1 MLICES
7 MRILQPVLWSKGTF
21 LTPQHLQVQDR
32 FIESLVQFRTQTL
45 HYRPYGFSHLRLDY
59 EALGGGAAALQEA
72 SGLFP
77 DGTPF
82 EIPVAD
88 EAPKARPLAEFFQP
102 GQETADIFLAL
113 PEYKENALNISAPG
127 RGLETRFL
135 AEATPFRD
143 ENSGLTERVVQ
154 VARKNLR
161 LLVEGE
167 NKQGHSLLRVARV
180 RRTAADTYEFD
191 SAFVPPLLDIRAN
204 DTLIRL
210 ARRLLEVLSAKSS
223 MLAAMRRQKNQSL
236 AEFTISDIANFWLLY
251 SVNSHLPLLRHLYET
266 KGGHPEELYSML
278 LSLASVLTT
287 FSLEILPRDLPA
299 YDHEELGPK
308 FKELEEKLLILLETV
323 VPSNFVSIP
332 LKLVRP
338 SIYGATLDDEKY
350 LKGTR
355 MFLAVTAEAGEADL
369 ISKGPQLVKVCSVTH
384 IEHLVRQALPG
395 VPMLHQVS
403 PPSSIPLKLNYQY
416 FSLSQSG
423 LAWEAIERSRNIGV
437 YVPGD
442 FPNPQLELIV
452 LLPT

>member
-1 MLICES
+1 

-32 FIESLVQFRTQTL
+32 FIESLLQFRTQTL
-45 HYRPYGFSHLRLDY
+45 HYRPYGFSQLKLDY
-59 EALGGGAAALQEA
+59 EALGGGAAAVQEA

-88 EAPKARPLAEFFQP
+88 AAPKARPLAEFFQP
-102 GQETADIFLAL
+102 GQETVDVFLAL

-135 AEATPFRD
+135 AEASPFRD

-161 LLVEGE
+161 LLIEGE
-167 NKQGHSLLRVARV
+167 NRQGHELIRVARI
-180 RRTAADTYEFD
+180 RRTAADAYEFD
-191 SAFVPPLLDIRAN
+191 ASFVPPLLDIRAN
-204 DTLIRL
+204 DALTRL

-223 MLAAMRRQKNQSL
+223 MLAALRRQKNQSL
-236 AEFTISDIANFWLLY
+236 AEFTVSDIANFWLLY
-251 SVNSHLPLLRHLYET
+251 SVNSHLPVVRHLYET
-266 KGGHPEELYSML
+266 KGGHPEELYSTL

-287 FSLEILPRDLPA
+287 FSQDILPRDLPA
-299 YDHEELGPK
+299 YDHDELGPK
-308 FKELEEKLLILLETV
+308 FAELEEKLLKLLETV

-338 SIYGATLDDEKY
+338 SIYGATIDDEKY
-350 LKGTR
+350 LKGTK
-355 MFLAVTAEAGEADL
+355 MYLAISSSVGESDL
-369 ISKGPQLVKVCSVTH
+369 ISKAPHLIKVCSVTH

-395 VPMLHQVS
+395 MPMLHQTQ
-403 PPSSIPLKLNYQY
+403 PPGAIPLKLNYQY

-423 LAWEAIERSRNIGV
+423 LAWEAVERSRNIAA

-442 FPNPQLELIV
+442 FPEPQLELVI

>member
-1 MLICES
+1 

-32 FIESLVQFRTQTL
+32 FIESLLQFRTQTL
-45 HYRPYGFSHLRLDY
+45 HYRPYGFSQLKLDY
-59 EALGGGAAALQEA
+59 EALGGGAAAIQEA

-88 EAPKARPLAEFFQP
+88 AAPKARPLAEFFQP
-102 GQETADIFLAL
+102 GQDTVDVFLAL

-135 AEATPFRD
+135 AEASPFRD

-161 LLVEGE
+161 LLIEGE
-167 NKQGHSLLRVARV
+167 NRQGHELIRAARV
-180 RRTAADTYEFD
+180 RRTAADTFEFD
-191 SAFVPPLLDIRAN
+191 ASFVPPLLDIRAN
-204 DTLIRL
+204 DTVVRL

-223 MLAAMRRQKNQSL
+223 MLAALRRQKNQSL
-236 AEFTISDIANFWLLY
+236 AEFTVADIANFWLLY
-251 SVNSHLPLLRHLYET
+251 SVNSHLPVVRHLYET
-266 KGGHPEELYSML
+266 KGGHPEELYSTL

-287 FSLEILPRDLPA
+287 FSQDILPRDLPA
-299 YDHEELGPK
+299 YDHEELGPR
-308 FKELEEKLLILLETV
+308 FAELEEKLLKLLETV

-338 SIYGATLDDEKY
+338 SIYGATLDEEKY
-350 LKGTR
+350 IKGTK
-355 MFLAVTAEAGEADL
+355 MYLAISSNAEESEL
-369 ISKGPQLVKVCSVTH
+369 ISKAPHLIKVCSVTH

-395 VPMLHQVS
+395 VPMLHQTT

-423 LAWEAIERSRNIGV
+423 LAWEAVERARNIAA

-442 FPNPQLELIV
+442 FPEPQLELVI

>member
-1 MLICES
+1 
-7 MRILQPVLWSKGTF
+7 MRVLQPVLWSKGTF

-45 HYRPYGFSHLRLDY
+45 HYRPYGFSRLKLDY

-72 SGLFP
+72 AGLFP

-82 EIPVAD
+82 EIPASD

-102 GQETADIFLAL
+102 GQKTVDLYL
-113 PEYKENALNISAPG
+113 SVPEYKENALNVSAPG

-135 AEATPFRD
+135 AEAASIRD

-154 VARKNLR
+154 VAKKNLR

-167 NKQGHSLLRVARV
+167 NRQGHSLLRVARV
-180 RRTAADTYEFD
+180 IRTAADTYEFD
-191 SAFVPPLLDIRAN
+191 ASFVPPLLDIRAN
-204 DTLIRL
+204 DSLMRL

-223 MLAAMRRQKNQSL
+223 MLAALRRQKNQSL
-236 AEFTISDIANFWLLY
+236 ADFTVSDVANFWLLY
-251 SVNSHLPLLRHLYET
+251 SVNSHLPAVRHLYEA
-266 KGGHPEELYSML
+266 KGGHPEELYMSL

-287 FSLEILPRDLPA
+287 FSQEIVPRDLPV

-308 FKELEEKLLILLETV
+308 FTELEEKLLTLLETV
-323 VPSNFVSIP
+323 VPSNFVSLP

-338 SIYGATLDDEKY
+338 SIYGTTIEDEKY

-355 MFLAVTAEAGEADL
+355 MFLAMSAEVEEAEL
-369 ISKGPQLVKVCSVTH
+369 ISKAPHLVKVCSVTH

-395 VPMLHQVS
+395 VPLLHQVS
-403 PPSSIPLKLNYQY
+403 PPSAIPLKMNYQY

-423 LAWEAIERSRNIGV
+423 LAWEAVERARNIAA

-442 FPNPQLELIV
+442 FPNPQLELVI
-452 LLPT
+452 LLPST